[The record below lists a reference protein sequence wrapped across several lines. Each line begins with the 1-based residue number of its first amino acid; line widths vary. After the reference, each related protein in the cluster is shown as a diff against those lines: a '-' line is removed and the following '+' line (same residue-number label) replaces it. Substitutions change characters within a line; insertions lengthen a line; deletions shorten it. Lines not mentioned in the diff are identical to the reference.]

1 MGDLVD
7 VMLGTGYFPSFL
19 EGLSLRP
26 VEKPVLPSIYMV
38 FPFLLGGAFIEAAVR
53 RLFIESAW
61 DFPSF
66 LEGLSLRRFFG
77 GWLRRW
83 ILRFP
88 FLLGGAFIEAAW
100 RGLKDSKLLKFPF
113 LLGGAFIEAT

>member
-19 EGLSLRP
+19 GGLSLRP

-66 LEGLSLRRFFG
+66 LEGLSLRRTNNHQMPSPSAP
-77 GWLRRW
+77 
-83 ILRFP
+83 FP
-88 FLLGGAFIEAAW
+88 FLLGGAFIEAFSQS
-100 RGLKDSKLLKFPF
+100 G
-113 LLGGAFIEAT
+113 